1 MRTTLAAQLLKL
13 DITAVD
19 PTGDH
24 IFANITGFVIKVLMV
39 MVALVGA
46 WKAFHVWMGEKEAE
60 VKASRGDTGTLSSL
74 RQVVYGVLVV
84 EAILGG
90 VLYLAAYGTSLLPT
104 LIQGG

>member
-1 MRTTLAAQLLKL
+1 MLTALADQLFKL

-46 WKAFHVWMGEKEAE
+46 WKAFHAWMG
-60 VKASRGDTGTLSSL
+60 GDAKTKTDSGTLTNL

>member
-46 WKAFHVWMGEKEAE
+46 WKAFHAWMGADPKKNDDSLPA
-60 VKASRGDTGTLSSL
+60 L
-74 RQVVYGVLVV
+74 RQVVYGVLAV